1 MALRAEERKTE
12 IIDGILAQLGGRLP
26 AGDAALADRFVRLFY
41 RDVAAADLVERDPL
55 DLYGAALA
63 LFRFG
68 QERRPGAPKLR
79 VYNPRLEQH
88 GWQSVHTIV
97 EIVNDDMPFLVD
109 SVGMELN
116 RHGLG
121 VHLVIHPLATV
132 RRDAQGRLLDLGP
145 ASGDGEGTRESFMHV
160 EVDRQSDPDR
170 LARLETD
177 LLRIL
182 GDVRAA
188 VTDWRAMRDKVGE
201 VIDDLKAGAARLPA
215 AELDEA
221 EAFLR
226 WLAGDHFTFL
236 GYSTYEL
243 EADPAL
249 GTQLRRVKGT
259 GLGILRGYDEGGRSR
274 SFASLP
280 PEVRDRAREPE
291 PPVAVAKA
299 QARSTVHRPTYLDFI
314 GVKRFAAGG
323 EVAGEHRFLGLFT
336 SAAYSLSP
344 RAIPLLRRKVEQ
356 VAERSGFTRS
366 GHAGKALAHILETY
380 PRDELFQTPA
390 DQLFRV
396 ATEILQVQDRQKL
409 RLFVR
414 PDPYGRFAACLVYV
428 PRDRYNTAVR
438 ERMQRLLEEALHGS
452 ETEFQAQ
459 VGESPLARLLFT
471 VRTPDGIP
479 ADLDVEALERRLVEA
494 SQGWSRAAAGSA
506 SGRPRRGGRQP
517 ALRRLRPRDAG
528 LLPGGASSR
537 GSPCPTSWSST
548 ASPRRR
554 RAR

>member
-26 AGDAALADRFVRLFY
+26 ADDAALADRFVRLFY

-145 ASGDGEGTRESFMHV
+145 ASSDGEGTRESFMHV

-280 PEVRDRAREPE
+280 PEVRDRARE
-291 PPVAVAKA
+291 
-299 QARSTVHRPTYLDFI
+299 
-314 GVKRFAAGG
+314 
-323 EVAGEHRFLGLFT
+323 
-336 SAAYSLSP
+336 
-344 RAIPLLRRKVEQ
+344 
-356 VAERSGFTRS
+356 AE
-366 GHAGKALAHILETY
+366 
-380 PRDELFQTPA
+380 
-390 DQLFRV
+390 
-396 ATEILQVQDRQKL
+396 
-409 RLFVR
+409 
-414 PDPYGRFAACLVYV
+414 
-428 PRDRYNTAVR
+428 
-438 ERMQRLLEEALHGS
+438 
-452 ETEFQAQ
+452 
-459 VGESPLARLLFT
+459 
-471 VRTPDGIP
+471 
-479 ADLDVEALERRLVEA
+479 
-494 SQGWSRAAAGSA
+494 
-506 SGRPRRGGRQP
+506 PRR
-517 ALRRLRPRDAG
+517 
-528 LLPGGASSR
+528 SR
-537 GSPCPTSWSST
+537 
-548 ASPRRR
+548 SPRRR
-554 RAR
+554 RAAQCTGRPTSTSSASSASRRAARSRASTASSASSPRPPIP